1 MPEVTVIIPTYNRA
15 RYIGSTIETV
25 QQQTFADWELFIV
38 DDGSTDNTAE
48 VVAGYLG
55 DKRIHYIKQQNNERA
70 VTRNKGIEESS
81 SPYIAFLDADDL
93 WHPEKLAKQLQAIK
107 AQPDAGLCY
116 TLTDDIDP
124 DGKRLHKTGRSHPY
138 SGRVF
143 DQLLRSNFI
152 RISSVLVGRASL
164 ERVGS
169 FDTDVALLG
178 GEDWDLW
185 LRIARQYSVCLVR
198 EELNFYRVHP
208 ENTSPDQIVKSG
220 LAVVDK
226 VYSGSERLSDSRV
239 TRSEARANVYLIAA
253 RSPST
258 LLTKSDRTHLLMMGV
273 QNHPLSILGVSGAG
287 AVALV
292 FLPSVVSM
300 MKGWIWRLKHR
311 RISGTPSSRRTR
323 A

>member
-1 MPEVTVIIPTYNRA
+1 
-15 RYIGSTIETV
+15 
-25 QQQTFADWELFIV
+25 
-38 DDGSTDNTAE
+38 
-48 VVAGYLG
+48 
-55 DKRIHYIKQQNNERA
+55 
-70 VTRNKGIEESS
+70 
-81 SPYIAFLDADDL
+81 
-93 WHPEKLAKQLQAIK
+93 
-107 AQPDAGLCY
+107 
-116 TLTDDIDP
+116 
-124 DGKRLHKTGRSHPY
+124 
-138 SGRVF
+138 
-143 DQLLRSNFI
+143 
-152 RISSVLVGRASL
+152 
-164 ERVGS
+164 
-169 FDTDVALLG
+169 
-178 GEDWDLW
+178 

-239 TRSEARANVYLIAA
+239 TRSEARAHVYLIAA

-287 AVALV
+287 AVARV

-300 MKGWIWRLKHR
+300 MKGWVWRLKHR
-311 RISGTPSSRRTR
+311 RVSGTPSSRRTR